1 MAFDALNL
9 KPGGAWTRATATYVA
24 LVAILTT
31 ATMMTTTATASAQEA
46 GSAPDQIEWDLSEI
60 YPSFEAW
67 ETTRGQ
73 LGTQVDALAAYRGR
87 LGESAATL
95 REAFDAISGAEKEL
109 SRLYVFAFLKADEDR
124 RVSED
129 QERRGLAAAL
139 LSEFGEA
146 VAFLS
151 PELLSVGSATIE
163 RYLAEEPGLA
173 RHAFNIRNILRQ
185 APHTLSDES
194 EQVIAATGPVVQGAE
209 RIYAMLTSS
218 DLPFPT
224 VTLSSG
230 DEITLDQAA
239 YSLHRASSNR
249 ADRKLVFD
257 TFWGAWKGYETSIG
271 QTLDT
276 QVKAHVFQAKVR
288 HYDSALDAA
297 LSGPNIPTA
306 VYHKLVEAAH
316 RHLPSLH
323 RYFKIR
329 QRMLGLDD
337 LHYYDI
343 YPSLV
348 ASDRTFDIDES
359 KALTLA
365 SAAPLGA
372 HYLDLL
378 RDGFSGN
385 WMHVYPQTGKAPGAY
400 MYGSVYDLHPFLLL
414 NHNGQFNDVSTF
426 THEWGHAIHTML
438 STEHNP
444 YETSSYATFTAEI
457 ASTTNEVLL
466 QEHMLA
472 QDISDNE
479 RLFYLG
485 TALEAA
491 RGTFFR
497 QVMFAE
503 FELKIHEM
511 VEAGEALSG
520 QKMSQVYEGLLR
532 QYHGADDNVLAIDPA
547 YAVEWAFI
555 PHFYRNFYVFQYATS
570 IAGGTMFAERF
581 LTGDEQARDDYLA
594 VLSAGGSRYA
604 YELLQEYGI
613 DLATD
618 APYDALIARMDR
630 VMDQIEAILDRQG
643 N

>member
-1 MAFDALNL
+1 MSRDPWCPPAA
-9 KPGGAWTRATATYVA
+9 VA
-24 LVAILTT
+24 AGVTVLLL
-31 ATMMTTTATASAQEA
+31 MTTATATAQDVDDSQSE
-46 GSAPDQIEWDLSEI
+46 QIEWDLGEI
-60 YPSFEAW
+60 YPSYEAW
-67 ETTRGQ
+67 NSAKTR
-73 LGTQVDALAAYRGR
+73 LEERVEALAAYRGR

-95 REAFDAISGAEKEL
+95 REAFDAITGTEKEL
-109 SRLYVFAFLKADEDR
+109 ARLYVFAFLKADEDR
-124 RVSED
+124 RVSAA

-139 LSEFGEA
+139 LSEFNET
-146 VAFLS
+146 VAFVS
-151 PELLSVGSATIE
+151 PELLRVGSQTVQ
-163 RYLAEEPGLA
+163 RYLAEEPGLDT
-173 RHAFNIRNILRQ
+173 HAFNIRNTLRQ
-185 APHTLSDES
+185 EPHTLSDET
-194 EQVIAATGPVVQGAE
+194 EQVIAAIGLVVQGPE

-218 DLPFPT
+218 DMPFPT
-224 VTLSSG
+224 VTLSTG
-230 DEITLDQAA
+230 EEVRLDQAA
-239 YSLHRASSNR
+239 YSLHRASRNR
-249 ADRKLVFD
+249 DDRRLVFD
-257 TFWGAWKGYETSIG
+257 RFWGVWKAYETTLG

-276 QVKAHVFQAKVR
+276 HVKTHVFQAKTR
-288 HYDSALDAA
+288 RYDSALDAA

-306 VYHKLVEAAH
+306 VYQKLIEATH

-323 RYFKIR
+323 RYFRLR

-343 YPSLV
+343 YPPLV
-348 ASDRTFDIDES
+348 ASQRTFDIAES
-359 KALTLA
+359 KALMRA
-365 SAAPLGA
+365 SAAPLGD
-372 HYLDLL
+372 HYLELL
-378 RDGFSGN
+378 EKGFTGT
-385 WMHVYPQTGKAPGAY
+385 WMHVYPQQGKAPGAY
-400 MYGSVYDLHPFLLL
+400 MYGDVYDVHPFLLL

-438 STEHNP
+438 AQEHHP
-444 YETSSYATFTAEI
+444 YETAGYATFTAEI

-466 QEHMLA
+466 QEHMLG
-472 QDISDNE
+472 QDISDKE

-485 TALEAA
+485 TVLEAV

-503 FELKIHEM
+503 FELRIHEM

-520 QKMSQVYEGLLR
+520 EKMTAVYEQLLR
-532 QYHGADDNVLAIDPA
+532 QYHGADAGVMTIDPA

-570 IAGGTMFAERF
+570 IAGGTRFAERF
-581 LTGDEQARDDYLA
+581 LTGDDQARDDYLA

-630 VMDQIEAILDRQG
+630 VMDEIEAILDRKG

>member
-1 MAFDALNL
+1 MSRDPWCPPAA
-9 KPGGAWTRATATYVA
+9 VA
-24 LVAILTT
+24 AGVTVLLL
-31 ATMMTTTATASAQEA
+31 MTTATATAQDVDDSQSE
-46 GSAPDQIEWDLSEI
+46 QIEWDLGEI
-60 YPSFEAW
+60 YPSYEAW
-67 ETTRGQ
+67 NSAKTR
-73 LGTQVDALAAYRGR
+73 LEERVEALAAYRGR

-95 REAFDAISGAEKEL
+95 REAFDAITGTEKEL
-109 SRLYVFAFLKADEDR
+109 ARLYVFAFLKADEDR
-124 RVSED
+124 RVSAA

-139 LSEFGEA
+139 LSEFNET
-146 VAFLS
+146 VAFVS
-151 PELLSVGSATIE
+151 PELLRVGSQTVQ
-163 RYLAEEPGLA
+163 RYLAEEPGLDT
-173 RHAFNIRNILRQ
+173 HAFNIRNTLRQ
-185 APHTLSDES
+185 EPHTLSDET
-194 EQVIAATGPVVQGAE
+194 EQVIAAIGLVVQGPE

-218 DLPFPT
+218 DMPFPT
-224 VTLSSG
+224 VTLSTG
-230 DEITLDQAA
+230 EEVRLDQAA
-239 YSLHRASSNR
+239 YSLHRASRNR
-249 ADRKLVFD
+249 DDRRLVFD
-257 TFWGAWKGYETSIG
+257 RFWGVWKAYETTLG

-276 QVKAHVFQAKVR
+276 HVKTHVFQAKTR
-288 HYDSALDAA
+288 RYDSALDAA

-306 VYHKLVEAAH
+306 VYQKLIEATH

-323 RYFKIR
+323 RYFRLR

-343 YPSLV
+343 YPPLV
-348 ASDRTFDIDES
+348 ASQRTFDIAES
-359 KALTLA
+359 KALMRA
-365 SAAPLGA
+365 SAAPLGD
-372 HYLDLL
+372 HYLELL
-378 RDGFSGN
+378 EKGFTGT
-385 WMHVYPQTGKAPGAY
+385 WMHVYPQQGKAPGAY
-400 MYGSVYDLHPFLLL
+400 MYGDVYDVHPFLLL

-438 STEHNP
+438 AQEHHP
-444 YETSSYATFTAEI
+444 YETAGYATFTAEI

-466 QEHMLA
+466 QEHMLG
-472 QDISDNE
+472 QDISDEE

-485 TALEAA
+485 TALEAV

-503 FELKIHEM
+503 FELRIHEM

-520 QKMSQVYEGLLR
+520 EKMTAVYEQLLR
-532 QYHGADDNVLAIDPA
+532 QYHGADAGVMTIDPA

-570 IAGGTMFAERF
+570 IAGGTRFAERF
-581 LTGDEQARDDYLA
+581 LTGDDQARDDYLA

-630 VMDQIEAILDRQG
+630 VMDEIEAILDRKG